1 VCKLETLQEAN
12 LMTRKNDGA
21 SGIDRV
27 TFAEIEQGGA
37 EESAAH
43 DECPAASWHGLET
56 VE

>member
-1 VCKLETLQEAN
+1 
-12 LMTRKNDGA
+12 MTRKNDGA